1 MRTRYAV
8 SNVRPGVAQSRQ
20 LALWSC
26 GGAELMIVAGAI
38 RAGAGP
44 LFAARPKSKEGV
56 SVLQVKTRRRPYKTR
71 HFGKPRNR
79 SFSGVFPGHDPSR
92 KPRERRP
99 DGKARRPF
107 CGW

>member
-44 LFAARPKSKEGV
+44 PFAARPKSKEGV
-56 SVLQVKTRRRPYKTR
+56 SGLQVKTRQETLQNKALWKTSQSVI
-71 HFGKPRNR
+71 FGGVSR
-79 SFSGVFPGHDPSR
+79 S
-92 KPRERRP
+92 
-99 DGKARRPF
+99 
-107 CGW
+107 